1 MAQIKYNLGNV
12 GQTTGNYSYDEIEI
26 GTWVNGKPIYRKVYN
41 IDVSAITTG
50 SLNVIESNSVVDM
63 LVNSQSIIE
72 YQLNGY
78 TYMYYVNGVIADTNS
93 RLNSYKRDSDIVFY
107 IGSGFSNI
115 QKLLFVVEYTKTTD
129 SAI

>member
-1 MAQIKYNLGNV
+1 MAQVRYNLGNV
-12 GQTTGNYSYDEIEI
+12 GQATGNYSYDEIEI

-72 YQLNGY
+72 YQFNGY
-78 TYMYYVNGVIADTNS
+78 TYTYYVNGVIADTNT
-93 RLNSYKRDSDIVFY
+93 RLNSYKRDSDIVFF

-129 SAI
+129 V